1 MAPPPRPDSAQRVVA
16 SWDPAFRETLLVR
29 AEEADDPRALAR
41 AAERLPEP
49 ARDLLGLLL
58 LVARP
63 GDPLPDR
70 LRPLVEA
77 GGDDLW
83 RMTALL
89 TRPPA
94 MLGATVNPT
103 RYAGACRLNPAL
115 SGVPLPSA
123 PRWRT
128 EDAAS
133 YPPSDARWD
142 AIVMAATLEARP
154 VQLTV
159 DGGMRRDAERRLWQR
174 LGNDEGRWRLALEV
188 ARLGGLVRPVGGRL
202 VGFPDT
208 PTRRI
213 SEVSAL
219 LTDPYAGA
227 FAGLLV
233 RVVAAEARKDA
244 AGAPSA
250 PSSSWI
256 DLEAWLQQLRVHA
269 RPIVCTPQA
278 GTYPGVVTPF
288 DDAGWA
294 SVEAP
299 AARLAA
305 DVLHRAGFLDA
316 VRAPDGTL
324 RAVRAPVPQPER
336 PGGVLVLPDN
346 EVLVPCGEIDPE
358 DYGRLARMAP
368 YVEGVRMHRHRL
380 SREGVSADISAG
392 HPDPEG
398 FLARISRTGVPHTVA
413 DSLREWQRAATQLVV
428 RTGVD
433 VLEDDTGAFRVVA
446 RGAAPAGTRSID
458 YALPPRA
465 RFLAD
470 TAPSGDGPTPMA
482 RLRVP
487 EGWDPLTLRALL
499 ARVAREVGMEGTD
512 RVYVP
517 ELRAHADPEPLLVA
531 LRAAF
536 GGDLPGEMET
546 LVRAGARPSPVTGVP
561 ALLVRL
567 PEALAAALRRDRVAG
582 PLLRRAVNETES
594 LVPHEDVPALR
605 ARLEGLGL
613 RWDGVFD
620 R

>member
-1 MAPPPRPDSAQRVVA
+1 
-16 SWDPAFRETLLVR
+16 
-29 AEEADDPRALAR
+29 
-41 AAERLPEP
+41 
-49 ARDLLGLLL
+49 LGLLL

-89 TRPPA
+89 TRLPG
-94 MLGATVNPT
+94 MLGATVHPNS
-103 RYAGACRLNPAL
+103 YAGACRLNPAL
-115 SGVPLPSA
+115 SGVPLPAA
-123 PRWRT
+123 PRWRS
-128 EDAAS
+128 DDVAS

-142 AIVMAATLEARP
+142 AIVMAAVLEARP

-174 LGNDEGRWRLALEV
+174 LGNDEVRWRLALEL

-202 VGFPDT
+202 VGFPDA
-208 PTRRI
+208 PARRI
-213 SEVSAL
+213 ADVTGL
-219 LTDPYAGA
+219 FTDPYAGA

-233 RVVAAEARKDA
+233 RVAAAEARRDLA
-244 AGAPSA
+244 ITGGG
-250 PSSSWI
+250 SSWT
-256 DLEAWLQQLRVHA
+256 DLEAWLAQLRVHA
-269 RPIVCTPQA
+269 RPIVCTPQG
-278 GTYPGVVTPF
+278 GTYPGAVTPF

-316 VRAPDGTL
+316 VRAPDGSV

-336 PGGVLVLPDN
+336 PGGVMVLPDN

-398 FLARISRTGVPHTVA
+398 FLARISRTGVPHAVA
-413 DSLREWQRAATQLVV
+413 DSLREWQRAATQLIV

-433 VLEDDTGAFRVVA
+433 ILEDDEGNFRVIPH
-446 RGAAPAGTRSID
+446 GTAPAGTRTLD

-470 TAPSGDGPTPMA
+470 SAGPTSEAGETSTA

-499 ARVAREVGMEGTD
+499 ARVAREVGIEGTD
-512 RVYVP
+512 RVYAP
-517 ELRAHADPEPLLVA
+517 ELRAHVDPEPLLVA
-531 LRAAF
+531 LREAF
-536 GGDLPGEMET
+536 GGELPGELET
-546 LVRAGARPSPVTGVP
+546 LVRAGTRPAAILGVP

-567 PEALAAALRRDRVAG
+567 PDTLAAALRRDRVAG

-605 ARLEGLGL
+605 ERLVALGL
-613 RWDGVFD
+613 RWEG
-620 R
+620 

>member
-16 SWDPAFRETLLVR
+16 SWDPAFRQTLLVR
-29 AEEADDPRALAR
+29 PEEADDPQALAR
-41 AAERLPEP
+41 AAARLPEP

-58 LVARP
+58 LVTRP

-83 RMTALL
+83 RMAALL

-94 MLGATVNPT
+94 MIGATVHPT

-115 SGVPLPSA
+115 AGVPLPGA

-159 DGGMRRDAERRLWQR
+159 DGGMRRDAERRLWQL
-174 LGNDEGRWRLALEV
+174 LGNDEVRWRLALEV

-208 PTRRI
+208 PARRI
-213 SEVSAL
+213 VDVSAL
-219 LTDPYAGA
+219 CTDPFAGA
-227 FAGLLV
+227 FAALLV
-233 RVVAAEARKDA
+233 RVAAAEARRDH
-244 AGAPSA
+244 AGTGGGSP
-250 PSSSWI
+250 WI
-256 DLEAWLQQLRVHA
+256 DLEAWLGYLRAHA
-269 RPIVCTPQA
+269 RTIVCTPQ
-278 GTYPGVVTPF
+278 GGSYPGGVTPF
-288 DDAGWA
+288 DDTGWA
-294 SVEAP
+294 MIEAP
-299 AARLAA
+299 MARLAA

-316 VRAPDGTL
+316 VRAPDGGI

-336 PGGVLVLPDN
+336 AGGVMVLPDN

-392 HPDPEG
+392 HPDPEA
-398 FLARISRTGVPHTVA
+398 FLARISRTGVPPTVA

-433 VLEDDTGAFRVVA
+433 ILEDDAGTFRVIPH
-446 RGAAPAGTRSID
+446 GTAPAGARSID

-470 TAPSGDGPTPMA
+470 AAAPATDDGATA

-487 EGWDPLTLRALL
+487 EGWDPLTLRALI

-512 RVYVP
+512 RLYAP

-531 LRAAF
+531 LRTAF
-536 GGDLPGEMET
+536 GGELPGELET
-546 LVRAGARPSPVTGVP
+546 LVRAGTRPAPITGVP

-567 PEALAAALRRDRVAG
+567 PETLAAALRRDRVAG

-594 LVPHEDVPALR
+594 LVPQEDVPALR
-605 ARLEGLGL
+605 ARLASLGL
-613 RWDGVFD
+613 RWEG
-620 R
+620 